1 MDLDWDNVMFGD
13 VEDSSK
19 YDHLPT
25 PPSSH
30 DGSPIPDAEDR
41 NNQIVSISTT
51 FFSNAQLRQQQPDIV
66 LLSKD
71 SVYFYVH
78 SDLLLDVSDNRFR
91 AMLPVSH
98 SEDHD
103 EPPVLNVPEPSPV
116 LNVILH
122 TIYDMSCAHY
132 SPNFETLVGA
142 VDSMPIYGINPK
154 STILP
159 STPLFTLLLSHAP
172 LFPLQ
177 LYALA
182 AHYDI
187 FDLAVPTSSHLLA
200 FPLSRLTD
208 EAVERM
214 GAIYLKRLFF
224 LHFGRA
230 EALKRV
236 LGPPPHPH
244 PPTANCDFQS
254 QKGLGRAWALATAY
268 LAWDVR
274 PDMSINSLESALR
287 PLAEHLS
294 CDLCKNALNDRIKN
308 LLSMVCGQANNMTDI
323 LAHRIPAE
331 TIHACCAIHASA
343 VTRYFY

>member
-1 MDLDWDNVMFGD
+1 MDLDWDNVMFSD
-13 VEDSSK
+13 VEYAAK

-25 PPSSH
+25 PPRSN
-30 DGSPIPDAEDR
+30 DGSPVADTEEDR
-41 NNQIVSISTT
+41 STVVSISTT
-51 FFSNAQLRQQQPDIV
+51 FFSNAQHRPHPPDVI

-78 SDLLLDVSDNRFR
+78 SDLILDASDNSFR
-91 AMLPVSH
+91 AMLPITP
-98 SEDHD
+98 SEDD
-103 EPPVLNVPEPSPV
+103 DDLPVLNVPEPSPV

-132 SPNFETLVGA
+132 SPPFETLVNA
-142 VDSMPIYGINPK
+142 VDSMPVYGIQPK
-154 STILP
+154 SMILP
-159 STPLFTLLLSHAP
+159 STALFTLLLSHAP
-172 LFPLQ
+172 LYPLQ

-200 FPLSRLTD
+200 FPLSRLGD
-208 EAVERM
+208 EIVERM

-244 PPTANCDFQS
+244 PPSATCDFQA
-254 QKGLGRAWALATAY
+254 QKGLSRAWALATAY

-274 PDMSINSLESALR
+274 PDMSINSLESALK

-294 CDLCKNALNDRIKN
+294 CELCKNALNDRIKT
-308 LLSMVCGQANNMTDI
+308 LVIQWSVVK
-323 LAHRIPAE
+323 R
-331 TIHACCAIHASA
+331 TI
-343 VTRYFY
+343 

>member
-1 MDLDWDNVMFGD
+1 MENLDWDNVMFGD
-13 VEDSSK
+13 VEYTK
-19 YDHLPT
+19 YEHLPT
-25 PPSSH
+25 PPRSH
-30 DGSPIPDAEDR
+30 DGSPVADGPDDE
-41 NNQIVSISTT
+41 NTIISISTT
-51 FFSNAQLRQQQPDIV
+51 FFSTAQHRPQPPDVV

-78 SDLLLDVSDNRFR
+78 SDLLLDASDNRFR

-98 SEDHD
+98 SENDNED
-103 EPPVLNVPEPSPV
+103 PPVLNIPEPAPV

-122 TIYDMSCAHY
+122 AIYGMSCAHY
-132 SPNFETLVGA
+132 SHPFETLANA
-142 VDSMPIYGINPK
+142 VDSMPIYGIIPK

-159 STPLFTLLLSHAP
+159 STPLFALLLSQAP
-172 LFPLQ
+172 LYPLQ

-200 FPLSRLTD
+200 FPLSRLSD
-208 EAVERM
+208 DMVERM

-244 PPTANCDFQS
+244 PPTSTCDFHS

-294 CDLCKNALNDRIKN
+294 CDLCKNALNDRVKN
-308 LLSMVCGQANNMTDI
+308 LVIQWSIVK
-323 LAHRIPAE
+323 R
-331 TIHACCAIHASA
+331 TI
-343 VTRYFY
+343 